1 MRSMSRTDAAPQNQ
15 WLRAALD
22 RQPRVSLASL
32 PTPLEHLPRLT
43 AALGGPQ
50 IYVKRDDLTGLAF
63 GGNKTRALEFV
74 LGDLLAREKPDVLV
88 TGANIQSNWS
98 RQSAAAAARL
108 GIPIVLVLRNTEMQE
123 LQGNVLL
130 DLWLG
135 ADVRFVDEPDVTAII
150 GSHLDRVVAELRAE
164 GKRAVKIDPWAPCV
178 ALGYVAMM
186 LELQAQCEAMGVRPT
201 RIWTAAAG
209 PTQSGMVLGAR
220 LLEWPIQVTGIAPIE
235 WTDRSMEA
243 ATAASANAAAEVLGS
258 PVRVSPEEIDSH
270 SEYMAPGYGR
280 PSPAGLDA
288 MRLLARTD
296 ALLLDPVYTSKAM
309 AGLID
314 HVRRGILGPDDVV
327 VFLHT
332 GGLPAVF
339 AYRDAVLEM
348 ARTGS
353 AEPVASARA

>member
-1 MRSMSRTDAAPQNQ
+1 MTSTDRAAHQE
-15 WLRAALD
+15 WLHAALD
-22 RQPRVSLASL
+22 RQPRVRLASL
-32 PTPLEHLPRLT
+32 PTPLEYLPRLT

-74 LGDLLAREKPDVLV
+74 LGDLLRQNPEVLV
-88 TGANIQSNWS
+88 TGANIQSNWC

-123 LQGNVLL
+123 IQGNVLL

-135 ADVRFVDEPDVTAII
+135 ADVRFVDEPDVTVVI
-150 GSHLDRVVAELRAE
+150 GRHLDRVVAELRAE
-164 GKRAVKIDPWAPCV
+164 GRRAFKIDSWAPSV

-186 LELQAQCEAMGVRPT
+186 LELQAQCEAMGIRPT

-220 LLEWPIQVTGIAPIE
+220 LLDWPIHVTGVAPIQ
-235 WTDRSMEA
+235 WTAESMEA
-243 ATAASANAAAEVLGS
+243 ATARSANAAAEVLGTH
-258 PVRVSPEEIDSH
+258 VRVAPEDIDSQ
-270 SEYMAPGYGR
+270 SQYMAPGYGR

-288 MRLLARTD
+288 MRLAARTD

-314 HVRRGILGPDDVV
+314 HVKRGLLGPTDVV

-339 AYRDAVLEM
+339 AYRDTVLEM
-348 ARTGS
+348 ARAGMPDRVVSPAPST
-353 AEPVASARA
+353 A

>member
-1 MRSMSRTDAAPQNQ
+1 MTDTRRADHRA

-22 RQPRVSLASL
+22 RQPRVPLALL
-32 PTPLEHLPRLT
+32 PTPLEFLPRLT

-63 GGNKTRALEFV
+63 GGNKTRALEYV
-74 LGDLLAREKPDVLV
+74 LGDLLRQEPEVLV
-88 TGANIQSNWS
+88 AGANIQSNWC
-98 RQSAAAAARL
+98 RQSTAAAARL

-123 LQGNVLL
+123 IQGNVLL
-130 DLWLG
+130 DLWMG
-135 ADVRFVDEPDVTAII
+135 ADVRFVDEPDVTAIV
-150 GSHLDRVVAELRAE
+150 GRHLDRVVGELRAA
-164 GKRAVKIDPWAPCV
+164 GRNAFKIDPWAPSV
-178 ALGYVAMM
+178 ALGYVEMM
-186 LELQAQCEAMGVRPT
+186 LELQAQCEAMGIRPT

-220 LLEWPIQVTGIAPIE
+220 LLDWPIHVTGVAPIQ
-235 WTDRSMEA
+235 WTNESMEQ
-243 ATAASANAAAEVLGS
+243 ATARAANAAAELLGTD
-258 PVRVSPEEIDSH
+258 VRVAPEDIDSQPQ
-270 SEYMAPGYGR
+270 YMAPGYGR

-288 MRLLARTD
+288 MRLAARTD

-314 HVRRGILGPDDVV
+314 HVQRGLLGPDDVV

-339 AYRDAVLEM
+339 AYRDVVLEM
-348 ARTGS
+348 ATGGAPDSRT
-353 AEPVASARA
+353 